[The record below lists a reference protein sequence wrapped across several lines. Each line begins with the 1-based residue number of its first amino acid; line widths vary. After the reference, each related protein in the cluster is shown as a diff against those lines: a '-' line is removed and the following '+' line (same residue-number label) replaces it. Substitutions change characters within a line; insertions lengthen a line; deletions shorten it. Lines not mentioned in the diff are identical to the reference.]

1 MDQVRIA
8 QQRLAEQVDVAER
21 RAYEAR
27 GPGWVFPKIG
37 VYNPPNHPLN
47 IGFSII
53 MFIQGTPKSSIKK

>member
-37 VYNPPNHPLN
+37 VYNPPNHPLKN
-47 IGFSII
+47 RLFHYNVYPGYPQII
-53 MFIQGTPKSSIKK
+53 H